1 LFSTVSLEVRSLEK
15 RKSSFKPAFYLHHH
29 GRGGVPPRTRPAWRA
44 APRLPG
50 TPGPN
55 VANKNTIPL
64 SAVQKSV
71 PLPSSGGWEWRTVG
85 RKNLWHSALGSGA
98 FFGSWDGY
106 FGPREPRGRLWR
118 VGKVRDLA
126 RELRGVK
133 PKPILTRQPR
143 AVGNVGPPQE
153 HQRAPSG
160 LLSCSPRFL
169 IRLLLLRDRTLEN
182 RLRRVCPEVRP

>member
-1 LFSTVSLEVRSLEK
+1 MFSTVSLEVRSLEK
-15 RKSSFKPAFYLHHH
+15 RKSSFKPAFYLHHRE
-29 GRGGVPPRTRPAWRA
+29 RGGVPPRTRPAWRA

-64 SAVQKSV
+64 STVQKSV
-71 PLPSSGGWEWRTVG
+71 PHPSSGGWEWRTVAG
-85 RKNLWHSALGSGA
+85 KICGILLWDLEP
-98 FFGSWDGY
+98 FFGSWDCYVGLL
-106 FGPREPRGRLWR
+106 EPRGRLWR
-118 VGKVRDLA
+118 AGKVRDLA

-153 HQRAPSG
+153 HQTAPSG

-169 IRLLLLRDRTLEN
+169 IR
-182 RLRRVCPEVRP
+182 